1 MADVPA
7 VVAVPVAEL
16 EGLVVQ
22 DAVEQNV
29 TPWTVEGAE
38 VNGVKQAIDYD
49 RLIEQ
54 FGTRRIDEEMLE
66 RFTRVTGHAPHLLLR
81 RGIFFSHRDL
91 GAILDRHEQ
100 GKPFYLY
107 TGRGPSRGHMHIGH
121 MLPFL
126 FCKWLQ
132 DVFDVPLVVQLT
144 DDEKFLYK
152 PDLKAEQ
159 TYEYSLATVR
169 EIAAIG
175 FKPEKTFIFSD
186 MGYMGGAFYLNVLKI
201 SRSITYSMARSSFG
215 YTDSDHIGKIH
226 FPCIQI
232 APAFSS
238 TFPSIFGNRT
248 DIPCLIPCGIDQ
260 DPYFRLTRDV
270 AKPLK
275 FKKPSLIHGQFLP
288 ALQGGTTKMSSSI
301 DSSAIFMDDSPNTI
315 KNKINKHAFSGGP
328 TSLEELREFGSNP
341 DIDIP
346 YKYLTYFVDDD
357 QEIADLAVSYR
368 KGEITSGEMKKR
380 CIEVLQDFIGSF
392 QERERAITDDD
403 VKNFMNPDYPRPFAC
418 LAKK

>member
-1 MADVPA
+1 MAEGPPVT
-7 VVAVPVAEL
+7 AVPVAEL

-38 VNGVKQAIDYD
+38 IDGIKKAIDYD

-175 FKPEKTFIFSD
+175 FKPEKTFIFSY

-275 FKKPSLIHGQFLP
+275 FKKPSLIHGY
-288 ALQGGTTKMSSSI
+288 
-301 DSSAIFMDDSPNTI
+301 SAIFMDDSPNTI